1 MSDGALGSVD
11 IAYVARGSAT
21 ISPLL
26 EAMMRVSNWTVTPA
40 RLRFHV
46 LAGVDCMR
54 DLARVP
60 LHTWCGRIAPSLHCE
75 RIHVIDATKAAL
87 QQRMSSLAVRWLENP
102 DFRGKSAMYLVPKLF
117 INELL
122 SFSVQQ
128 VLILDTD
135 VVPLADVCELYDGF
149 AVAATRA
156 QDPLLALGYALEQQG
171 AYRWMVN
178 WSSPYPDAL
187 GQVDGSRGF
196 NGGVGLQ
203 RLDRL
208 RGGAAR
214 DAYYGVLAGLLQT
227 PREYY
232 GFKMQMC
239 KGRPPHSLL
248 YCALHND
255 REPHAIG
262 RKRFAAAI
270 GLGDQ
275 TVLAIAVAAQ
285 PQVMRRLIQ
294 PLRCEWNWQTC
305 IAEYA
310 RMSECLTA
318 GSSCTLPGRMQARDD
333 TCQTPP
339 KLLHFNCPNDLKRL
353 LETNGTT
360 LDGPSFS
367 QSLDELRITKEQLAS
382 AARAGCPDKIAEP
395 ARSALESAVGN
406 AVGLLYAAT
415 RHKFALRA
423 CKKVQRLYP
432 EIKSRS
438 CNASWLLSGALQ
450 RVEPAPEQ
458 WHARCSVPPLS
469 TWADS
474 THLRARKSRKKKPK
488 KTAAVALKA
497 APKVQEEAKIKALEA
512 EVSADKRRAKF
523 EESGGG
529 RHGGRRGQG
538 GADDGDTRPVDGG

>member
-1 MSDGALGSVD
+1 LRGVDEVAMSGALLGNVD
-11 IAYVARGSAT
+11 IAYVARGRAT
-21 ISPLL
+21 MSPLL
-26 EAMMRVSNWTVTPA
+26 EAMMRVSNWTATPA

-46 LAGVDCMR
+46 LAGTDCMK

-60 LHTWCGRIAPSLHCE
+60 LHTWCERIAPSLHCD

-87 QQRMSSLAVRWLENP
+87 KQRMSSLAVRWLENP
-102 DFRGKSAMYLVPKLF
+102 DFGGKASKYLVPKLF

-135 VVPLADVCELYDGF
+135 MVLLADVCELYDGF
-149 AVAATRA
+149 AVSASRA
-156 QDPLLALGYALEQQG
+156 EDPLLSLGYALEQQG

-178 WSSPYPDAL
+178 WSSPHPDAL
-187 GQVDGSRGF
+187 GQVDDSRGF

-214 DAYYGVLAGLLQT
+214 GSYYGVLEGLLQT

-232 GFKMQMC
+232 GFKMEAC
-239 KGRPPHSLL
+239 KGNPPHSLL
-248 YCALHND
+248 YCALHRP

-262 RKRFAAAI
+262 RRRFAAAI
-270 GLGDQ
+270 ALGDQ

-285 PQVMRRLIQ
+285 PKVMRRLIR
-294 PLRCEWNWQTC
+294 PLPCEWNWQTC

-310 RMSECLTA
+310 RLSDCLA
-318 GSSCTLPGRMQARDD
+318 VGSSLVAASSRCKLAFRDD

-353 LETNGTT
+353 LDTNEAG

-367 QSLDELRITKEQLAS
+367 QSLNELRLTKKQLTH

-395 ARSALESAVGN
+395 ARLALESAIGN
-406 AVGLLYAAT
+406 AVGLLHAAT
-415 RHKFALRA
+415 RHKFTLRA
-423 CKKVQRLYP
+423 CKQVQHVFP

-450 RVEPAPEQ
+450 RIGPAPAQ
-458 WHARCSVPPLS
+458 WRAACSTPAFVDLGRQ
-469 TWADS
+469 
-474 THLRARKSRKKKPK
+474 H
-488 KTAAVALKA
+488 TAGA
-497 APKVQEEAKIKALEA
+497 I
-512 EVSADKRRAKF
+512 EV
-523 EESGGG
+523 
-529 RHGGRRGQG
+529 
-538 GADDGDTRPVDGG
+538 

>member
-1 MSDGALGSVD
+1 MRAMSNGALLGNVD
-11 IAYVARGSAT
+11 IAYVARGKAT

-26 EAMMRVSNWTVTPA
+26 EAMMRVSNWTATPA

-46 LAGVDCMR
+46 LAGAGCLE

-60 LHTWCGRIAPSLHCE
+60 LHTWCERVAPSLDCE
-75 RIHVIDATKAAL
+75 RIHVIDATPATLKK
-87 QQRMSSLAVRWLENP
+87 QMSSLAARWLENL
-102 DFRGKSAMYLVPKLF
+102 DFRGKASTYLVPKLF

-135 VVPLADVCELYDGF
+135 VVLLADVCELYDGF
-149 AVAATRA
+149 AVSSSRA
-156 QDPLLALGYALEQQG
+156 EEPLLALGYALEQQG

-187 GQVDGSRGF
+187 GPVDESRGF

-214 DAYYGVLAGLLQT
+214 DAYYGVLAGLIQT

-232 GFKMQMC
+232 GFKMETC
-239 KGRPPHSLL
+239 KGWPPFTLL
-248 YCALHND
+248 YCALH
-255 REPHAIG
+255 RPKEPHAIG

-275 TVLAIAVAAQ
+275 TVLSVAVAAQ
-285 PQVMRRLIQ
+285 PRVMRRLIS
-294 PLRCEWNWQTC
+294 PLPCEWNWQTC

-310 RMSECLTA
+310 KLSDCSAAASSL
-318 GSSCTLPGRMQARDD
+318 GSDSSRCTLAFRDD

-353 LETNGTT
+353 LETNKTGD
-360 LDGPSFS
+360 DGPSFS
-367 QSLDELRITKEQLAS
+367 QSLNEVRLTKEQLTH
-382 AARAGCPDKIAEP
+382 AARAGCPDKIAET
-395 ARSALESAVGN
+395 ARLALESAIGTAAGV
-406 AVGLLYAAT
+406 LHAAT
-415 RHKFALRA
+415 RKRYALRA
-423 CKKVQRLYP
+423 CKKVQYAFP

-450 RVEPAPEQ
+450 RIGPALQ
-458 WHARCSVPPLS
+458 SSGAPPAQNPLCG
-469 TWADS
+469 
-474 THLRARKSRKKKPK
+474 L
-488 KTAAVALKA
+488 
-497 APKVQEEAKIKALEA
+497 
-512 EVSADKRRAKF
+512 
-523 EESGGG
+523 GG
-529 RHGGRRGQG
+529 RQDPRRG
-538 GADDGDTRPVDGG
+538 GAP